1 MKTIEGKWEDLITR
15 QDLAGYTVRVTVLD
29 ETVEDPWL
37 AKLKAFV
44 TRDRHKVD
52 HFIDDSRESI
62 YSGTVDR
69 RMMPS

>member
-15 QDLAGYTVRVTVLD
+15 QDLAGHIVRVTVLD

-37 AKLKAFV
+37 KKFNAWVNTAEPV
-44 TRDRHKVD
+44 EHP
-52 HFIDDSRESI
+52 IDDSRESI
-62 YSGTVDR
+62 YSGKVDR